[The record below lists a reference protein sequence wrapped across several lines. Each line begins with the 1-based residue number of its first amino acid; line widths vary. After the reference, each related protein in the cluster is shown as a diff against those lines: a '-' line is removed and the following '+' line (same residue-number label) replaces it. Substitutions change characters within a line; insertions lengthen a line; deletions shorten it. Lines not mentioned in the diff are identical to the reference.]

1 MEIMQDYIICNLKEK
16 SNMERKYIFFDI
28 DGTLL
33 DDNPGGKILEST
45 YRTLD
50 KLLRLE
56 EHYIWGWMLLK
67 MPILIV

>member
-1 MEIMQDYIICNLKEK
+1 MVIMQDYIICNLKEK

-50 KLLRLE
+50 
-56 EHYIWGWMLLK
+56 
-67 MPILIV
+67 

>member
-1 MEIMQDYIICNLKEK
+1 MQDYIICNLKEK

-50 KLLRLE
+50 KLKRKWAFCC
-56 EHYIWGWMLLK
+56 YCDRKSTIYGDGCC
-67 MPILIV
+67 

>member
-1 MEIMQDYIICNLKEK
+1 
-16 SNMERKYIFFDI
+16 MERKYIFFDI

-50 KLLRLE
+50 KLKENGHFTTTLWNI
-56 EHYIWGWMLLK
+56 YTI
-67 MPILIV
+67 MPISDNKKHL

>member
-1 MEIMQDYIICNLKEK
+1 MY
-16 SNMERKYIFFDI
+16 FFDI

-50 KLLRLE
+50 KLKENGHLLLLRQE
-56 EHYIWGWMLLK
+56 EHNIWRWMLLK
-67 MPILIV
+67 KPILIV

>member
-45 YRTLD
+45 YRT
-50 KLLRLE
+50 
-56 EHYIWGWMLLK
+56 
-67 MPILIV
+67 

>member
-1 MEIMQDYIICNLKEK
+1 MEIMQDCIICNLKEK

-50 KLLRLE
+50 K
-56 EHYIWGWMLLK
+56 YT
-67 MPILIV
+67 

>member
-1 MEIMQDYIICNLKEK
+1 
-16 SNMERKYIFFDI
+16 MERKYIFFDI

-50 KLLRLE
+50 KKMGILLLLRQE
-56 EHYIWGWMLLK
+56 EHNIWRWMLLK
-67 MPILIV
+67 KPILIV